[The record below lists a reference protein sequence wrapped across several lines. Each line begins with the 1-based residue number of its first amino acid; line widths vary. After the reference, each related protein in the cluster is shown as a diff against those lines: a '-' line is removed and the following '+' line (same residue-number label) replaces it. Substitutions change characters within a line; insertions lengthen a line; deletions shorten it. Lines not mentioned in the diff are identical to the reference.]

1 MHKIKIAV
9 LFDSHT
15 PTDGGSYS
23 LIASILEGFIEF
35 RMQLPFQI
43 TLISVGKK
51 KSKFA
56 DLHFKPEN
64 RIIRLIIKFLILRS
78 VRLRTIWQSKSKLSK
93 FLLRNE
99 SNIVYYL
106 GVPVGN
112 TNLPFIMN
120 VFDLQHRTHPWF
132 PELSSESEWQGRED
146 YYKRYLPRALAII
159 TGTQRGK
166 DEIQKMYGV
175 DENNIY
181 IIPHITSKNSKSETG
196 VTSILRVVTYIYPAQ
211 FWSHKNHKVI
221 VEAVK
226 IIRNSLRAQIKVNFI
241 GEDKGNLNYIKRIVN
256 EYGLSDQIKF
266 LGFVSNEI
274 KNNLY
279 KESRGLIYS
288 SFSGPENLPPL
299 EAFDIGIPVIYSDFP
314 GAREQLGD
322 YPFYFD
328 PSSPMSLVNAI
339 QQLEDE
345 DKVQMAKRLEDQKL
359 FVENRRPS
367 NFLISF
373 VKIITGVEFMV
384 NSWDKRDSSKF

>member
-1 MHKIKIAV
+1 
-9 LFDSHT
+9 
-15 PTDGGSYS
+15 
-23 LIASILEGFIEF
+23 
-35 RMQLPFQI
+35 
-43 TLISVGKK
+43 
-51 KSKFA
+51 
-56 DLHFKPEN
+56 
-64 RIIRLIIKFLILRS
+64 
-78 VRLRTIWQSKSKLSK
+78 
-93 FLLRNE
+93 
-99 SNIVYYL
+99 
-106 GVPVGN
+106 VPVGN

-181 IIPHITSKNSKSETG
+181 IIPHVTSKNSKSETG
-196 VTSILRVVTYIYPAQ
+196 VTSILRVGPYIYPAQ

-256 EYGLSDQIKF
+256 EYGLSEQIKF

-339 QQLEDE
+339 QQLEDV